1 MLSMFNLA
9 WHKAIILGHTLKTE
23 LTGKSMMIHANPEIM
38 SFRIQRKRY
47 YLLEREESATRVS

>member
-1 MLSMFNLA
+1 MFSMLNLA

-23 LTGKSMMIHANPEIM
+23 LTGKSMIHANPEKM